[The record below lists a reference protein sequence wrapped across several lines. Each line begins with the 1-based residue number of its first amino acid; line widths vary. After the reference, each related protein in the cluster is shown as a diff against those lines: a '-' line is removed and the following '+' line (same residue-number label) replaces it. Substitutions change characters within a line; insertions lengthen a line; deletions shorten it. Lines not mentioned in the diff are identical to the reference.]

1 MYYFLLTDEKK
12 HVIKVQP
19 EKVLLDEQLK
29 MKTKRDHKRAVQNV
43 SFLLDHNHPGLT
55 LDPDAPSA
63 EVNLIAHLYKTITN
77 HCLFYLFQDEC
88 NTRQQ
93 FPEPPPAAIEV
104 NHRLQIAI
112 SYYTY
117 STCILQERGSTDGDT
132 VNDHQQKDTQVKCFT
147 CAVYCDTLSV
157 NLIYLQTLLRTQRL
171 AQIPTEEKVSGTDV
185 VIGL

>member
-43 SFLLDHNHPGLT
+43 VLLDHNHPGFT

-63 EVNLIAHLYKTITN
+63 EVNLITHLYKTITN

-93 FPEPPPAAIEV
+93 FPEHPPAAIEV
-104 NHRLQIAI
+104 NHLLQPVI

-147 CAVYCDTLSV
+147 CAVYCDALSV
-157 NLIYLQTLLRTQRL
+157 NLIYLQTLLTQRL
-171 AQIPTEEKVSGTDV
+171 AQIPTEEKVSGTNV
-185 VIGL
+185 MIGL